1 MYESLGP
8 CKCVNVPLGALSDA
22 QPYPQTVWPQATDLM
37 EKIRLTTKDDDKNS
51 IIYRVLICLNHPRW
65 LFGISEPSTVVCE

>member
-22 QPYPQTVWPQATDLM
+22 QPYPQTVWPQATVDG
-37 EKIRLTTKDDDKNS
+37 ENPA
-51 IIYRVLICLNHPRW
+51 NHQGR
-65 LFGISEPSTVVCE
+65 